1 MRHFGHPALLCLY
14 RVLVTFLLIQANEF
28 TLVHVNKFIPA
39 LPPCATPSDC
49 TMAANSC
56 GKGRCLV
63 SVPYSFDSTPWAN
76 IPALA
81 TDRYVFWITNP
92 SMAMYWAFNQWCRG
106 LIGTL
111 AFEAESSYNG
121 ITIWRMDPYEFCPVD
136 ANGERRCPE
145 DASATFKSLPGF
157 VSGSHSANVCNQ
169 SFLVVAP
176 VITYVNEYNLALTV
190 LNTTF
195 VNVDTSTL
203 RPIDSKLA
211 RSAKEL
217 LFFLLRVRP
226 ELTSLCV
233 FIHTSSVEHVV
244 FFTFHSK
251 VREDVFVDLVEA
263 LYGIKS
269 TGCES
274 PNLHETRFKLLLI
287 ALMRSND
294 GQKLVPVCLNLGI
307 TESAFDLQCLK
318 IRRHVTRDELALIVA
333 EHQLLL
339 AGESAPER
347 AQLGCERHIVG
358 ARASGCFFFF

>member
-1 MRHFGHPALLCLY
+1 M
-14 RVLVTFLLIQANEF
+14 
-28 TLVHVNKFIPA
+28 HVNKFIPA

-106 LIGTL
+106 LIGAL

-121 ITIWRMDPYEFCPVD
+121 IQIWRMDPYEFFPVD

-169 SFLVVAP
+169 TFLVVAP

-195 VNVDTSTL
+195 MNVDTATL
-203 RPIDSKLA
+203 RPIDSSLA
-211 RSAKEL
+211 RSAEL
-217 LFFLLRVRP
+217 VLFLLSARLEFARLGVFPHPCRV
-226 ELTSLCV
+226 ED
-233 FIHTSSVEHVV
+233 VV
-244 FFTFHSK
+244 LFVLHSK
-251 VREDVFVDLVEA
+251 VREDVFVHHVEA
-263 LYGIKS
+263 LDGVRS
-269 TGCES
+269 TCRECS
-274 PNLHETRFKLLLI
+274 NFLEAVLELLLI
-287 ALMRSND
+287 ALVGGYD
-294 GQKLVPVCLNLGI
+294 GEERIPIC
-307 TESAFDLQCLK
+307 FDL
-318 IRRHVTRDELALIVA
+318 RVGEPAL
-333 EHQLLL
+333 
-339 AGESAPER
+339 
-347 AQLGCERHIVG
+347 
-358 ARASGCFFFF
+358 